1 MPDTPRTLISAALHD
16 ESPVQLTEMTDKDH
30 RDFLPLDELAECM
43 LASIRVEKLDMVC
56 LFQLLLR
63 WLLEGLC

>member
-1 MPDTPRTLISAALHD
+1 MS
-16 ESPVQLTEMTDKDH
+16 SNQLTEMTDKDH